1 MYYSYHG
8 QIKKKLK
15 NKELLRYEYIDSYK
29 NIGRVLMLYFK
40 DGTKKFIREYR
51 FIEYYPYLNEM
62 DSKK

>member
-51 FIEYYPYLNEM
+51 FIEYYRFCRI
-62 DSKK
+62 